1 MIQKTNR
8 KILAFYSP
16 YPGAGKT
23 TAAQYIQKTRPEFMA
38 MSFADTLRDIV
49 EAVFYKTHHEDA
61 AVYTEKDCPR
71 VDLGG
76 HSYRDF
82 LLAFGA
88 AARRLYPNIWVD
100 CLKADIESYMRNV
113 YGIKGVVIDDL
124 RFPNEYDMLREEGAK
139 IVRVVNPGRE
149 IVPSEAETL
158 LEGRKFDARLVND
171 PLRGAGHYHAQLD
184 ALLATLWPGN
194 DIQED

>member
-1 MIQKTNR
+1 MIQKTDR

-23 TAAQYIQKTRPEFMA
+23 TAAQYIQKTRPEFLGL
-38 MSFADTLRDIV
+38 SFADTLRDIV
-49 EAVFYKTHHEDA
+49 SAVFYKTHHEDA

-71 VDLGG
+71 VELDG

-88 AARRLYPNIWVD
+88 AGRSLCPNIWVD
-100 CLKADIESYMRNV
+100 CLKSDIESYMRNV
-113 YGIKGVVIDDL
+113 YGIKGMVIDDL

-139 IVRVVNPGRE
+139 IVRVVNTGRE

-158 LEGRKFDARLVND
+158 LEGREFDAQLVND
-171 PLRGAGHYHAQLD
+171 PLRGAEHYHAQLD
-184 ALLATLWPGN
+184 ALLSTLWPGK

>member
-1 MIQKTNR
+1 MMKKTDR

-23 TAAQYIQKTRPEFMA
+23 TAAQYIQRAHPEFMA

-49 EAVFYKTHHEDA
+49 EAVFYKARHEDA
-61 AVYTEKDCPR
+61 TAYTEKDCPR
-71 VDLGG
+71 IELNG

-88 AARRLYPNIWVD
+88 AGRSLCPNIWVD
-100 CLKADIESYMRNV
+100 CLKADMEAYIQNF
-113 YGIKGVVIDDL
+113 YGIEGVIIDDL

-139 IVRVVNPGRE
+139 IVRIANPRRD
-149 IVPSEAETL
+149 IISAEAEAL
-158 LEGRKFDARLVND
+158 LEGRDFDAELLND
-171 PLRGAGHYHAQLD
+171 PRRGPEHYHEKLD
-184 ALLATLWPGN
+184 ALLTALWS
-194 DIQED
+194 